1 MGKQSKMFLN
11 GGETWGETVYIP
23 TAEPAPSFVWSTR
36 ERCRKRLA
44 SVGGVERRE
53 SDACTAKN
61 LAGQGV
67 SAHASVAV
75 LTTGR
80 CSTGLERALLHLDG
94 RN

>member
-1 MGKQSKMFLN
+1 M
-11 GGETWGETVYIP
+11 
-23 TAEPAPSFVWSTR
+23 
-36 ERCRKRLA
+36 
-44 SVGGVERRE
+44 GGVERRE

-80 CSTGLERALLHLDG
+80 CSTGRERALLHLDG